1 MWVGLWE
8 GCTLMARHWAW
19 PGVAACLVG
28 TVWLKSR
35 KQWLQEGAQRR
46 IVRAREELE
55 AYAALDVRIPQDGDM
70 GALALRVCRVVKEKS
85 AFHRA
90 AMLMREPDG
99 RVKIAGSIGMEDQTL
114 GALRLWGEQVGEAE
128 RRGGAGCSRG
138 DGGLG
143 TRVGANS
150 FAVVL
155 GKGPVAAGCGRAI
168 VIPLWT
174 TGGHVVGAL
183 VVCADGLLS
192 VRRSSVV
199 EAMTALE
206 GLAAKLSRSMENAAL
221 AERLLRAEKLAGL
234 GLLAGGVAHAL
245 NNPLTAVLGFADLIV
260 HTSAET
266 RVQADAKRIVQEA
279 RRMREMIESL
289 ANCWHPAYMDEE
301 VQFPA
306 LLRELADECAARLEE
321 RGVRLLLEEAENL
334 PPIRGNRER
343 LRQII
348 EQLLTNAA
356 QAVAA
361 AQKMGVES
369 PLGDEE
375 DRQHT
380 IRVAVNCDERMLHL
394 IVSDTGTGFRE
405 PARVFDPFY
414 AASPGEGAGMG
425 LSFCYGIVREHG
437 GEISVFNLH
446 PHGAAVVVDLPI
458 DQVSAQATG
467 IVPNVA

>member
-1 MWVGLWE
+1 MWVGLWD
-8 GCTLMARHWAW
+8 GCVSMARQWAW
-19 PGVAACLVG
+19 PSVAVCLVG

-55 AYAALDVRIPQDGDM
+55 AYAALDVRAPQDGDL
-70 GALALRVCRVVKEKS
+70 GVLAQRVCRVVREKS
-85 AFHRA
+85 SFHRA
-90 AMLMREPDG
+90 AMLVRETSG
-99 RVKIAGSIGMEDQTL
+99 QVKIAGSVGMEDQVL
-114 GALRLWGEQVGEAE
+114 GALRLWGEQVVEAE

-150 FAVVL
+150 YAVVL
-155 GKGPVAAGCGRAI
+155 GKGPAAAGCGRAI

-174 TGGHVVGAL
+174 TGGRVAGSL
-183 VVCADGLLS
+183 VVCADSLLS

-206 GLAAKLSRSMENAAL
+206 GLASKLSRSMENAAL

-245 NNPLTAVLGFADLIV
+245 NNPLTAVLGFADLIA
-260 HTSAET
+260 HTAVDT
-266 RVQADAKRIVQEA
+266 RVQTDAKRIVQEA
-279 RRMREMIESL
+279 RRMREMVESL
-289 ANCWHPAYMDEE
+289 ANCWHPAQMDEE

-306 LLRELADECAARLEE
+306 LLRESADACVARLEE

-334 PPIRGNRER
+334 PSIRGNRER

-348 EQLLTNAA
+348 EHLLTNAA

-361 AQKMGVES
+361 AQK
-369 PLGDEE
+369 
-375 DRQHT
+375 
-380 IRVAVNCDERMLHL
+380 
-394 IVSDTGTGFRE
+394 
-405 PARVFDPFY
+405 
-414 AASPGEGAGMG
+414 
-425 LSFCYGIVREHG
+425 
-437 GEISVFNLH
+437 
-446 PHGAAVVVDLPI
+446 
-458 DQVSAQATG
+458 
-467 IVPNVA
+467 